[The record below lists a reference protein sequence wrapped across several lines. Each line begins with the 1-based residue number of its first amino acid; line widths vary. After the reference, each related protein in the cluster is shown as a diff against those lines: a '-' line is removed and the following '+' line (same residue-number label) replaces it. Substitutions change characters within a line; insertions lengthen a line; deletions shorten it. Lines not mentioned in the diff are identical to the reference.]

1 MPVRI
6 LVADD
11 STTMRKIVLRSLG
24 AAGVSSIV
32 EAEDGDEALKM
43 FKADEFD
50 LVLTDWRMP
59 GQTGIEV
66 ARAIRR
72 SDKHV
77 PIILM
82 STELEPYPA
91 AEAATAGV
99 SDRLIKPFSPET
111 MRELLDKHCRGA
123 GKPAGSRRR
132 RTASVAHSE
141 PARAA
146 GD

>member
-1 MPVRI
+1 MSARI

-24 AAGVSSIV
+24 TAGVTSIV
-32 EAEDGDEALKM
+32 EAEDGNEAVKL
-43 FKADEFD
+43 FQPGEFD

-59 GQTGIEV
+59 GLTGVEV
-66 ARAIRR
+66 ARSIRKL
-72 SDKHV
+72 DKQV

-99 SDRLIKPFSPET
+99 SDRLIKPFNPEAIRQ
-111 MRELLDKHCRGA
+111 MLDEHCAAPEINR
-123 GKPAGSRRR
+123 GKPKRRKS
-132 RTASVAHSE
+132 TPLPTGTV
-141 PARAA
+141 PAELT
-146 GD
+146 